1 MNKQRIMVTI
11 KATVLVIVGV
21 IVGVSLSN
29 RNSYNKIGYIAGLT
43 SDEITPKIFKQR
55 AIEPTNAP
63 ARMITQN
70 IYLAL
75 KTAKVPTVINQIQ
88 EEAEKNGGF
97 LVNKNTSKHEG
108 ILTGNISVRIPKEK
122 ADDLISVLKN
132 RKEIEVLQEQYNS
145 QDITDQYSDLQARLN
160 TLEHTKA
167 IFEKMLDTATD
178 FDQILRAQK
187 EILNTQRQIDN
198 IKGQMKY
205 AEKTAKYTLVSI
217 DITSDELALGYKPQ
231 DNWRPTIVLKRA
243 IRSLVKTSRLAGSA
257 LIWAI
262 VYSPII
268 LVGVGIAK
276 LAQKLTKK
284 KRSK

>member
-1 MNKQRIMVTI
+1 MNKQKVMVTI
-11 KATVLVIVGV
+11 KGTVLVIVGV
-21 IVGVSLSN
+21 IVGVFLSN
-29 RNSYNKIGYIAGLT
+29 KNSYNKMGYISDLAI
-43 SDEITPKIFKQR
+43 DEIAPETFKQR

-75 KTAKVPTVINQIQ
+75 KTAKVPEVINQIQ
-88 EEAEKNGGF
+88 EETEKNGGF

-122 ADDLISVLKN
+122 VGGLISVLKN

-145 QDITDQYSDLQARLN
+145 RDITDQYTDLQARLN

-167 IFEKMLDTATD
+167 IFEKMLDEATN

-205 AEKTAKYTLVSI
+205 AEETAKYTLVNI

-231 DNWRPTIVLKRA
+231 DNWKPTIVLKRA
-243 IRSLVKTSRLAGSA
+243 IRSLVRTLRLAGTT
-257 LIWAI
+257 LIWAV
-262 VYSPII
+262 VYSPLV
-268 LVGVGIAK
+268 LVGIGIAK
-276 LAQKLTKK
+276 LVQKLSKK
-284 KRSK
+284 EK